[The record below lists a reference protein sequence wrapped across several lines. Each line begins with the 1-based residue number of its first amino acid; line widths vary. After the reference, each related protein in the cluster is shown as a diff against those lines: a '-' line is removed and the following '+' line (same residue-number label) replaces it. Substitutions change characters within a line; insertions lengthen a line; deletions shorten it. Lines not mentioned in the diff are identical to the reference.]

1 MRSALPLGHKLIAL
15 ILAAAVAGG
24 LFFELRSRAT
34 ESANSAALSF
44 DPVAAQQIDAGLLT
58 AAEPAVV
65 LSQSILSDS
74 VVAKLLTQ
82 EGLASSASPIDVG
95 QFRARLDL
103 TQPSPG
109 VLWVRYRDTNLAL
122 ATTATNAVA
131 ETLAS
136 WSPSGINT
144 APPAATPPPA
154 PTNHPAATHPAP
166 PPASAKH
173 PAPVR
178 TPPAKKVAAANVPA
192 PSNGLAAALGELEEQ
207 LSTAQRRVGG
217 PRSTGYSPTDGEHQ
231 RYLEAQFR
239 AAEQKL
245 HDLRTQ
251 YATEDPAAARHLAT
265 IREALVAGW
274 SQSGQ
279 SAGLT
284 DFHTAGTSAAQLSRE
299 KTQLADLIGVVAEQR
314 RAIQR
319 EEDARS
325 SPIVETPA
333 PTPAPAPNPVS
344 TATPAPA
351 PQPRAVPPPAAD
363 TTAQNPP
370 TQSAPASGP
379 APSIVHPFT
388 GEDNPLRLLHLAGPG
403 GTFLWWPAVVAGF
416 LCGLIY
422 LVAMSA
428 RYRSAEEPLD
438 YPEQSSPQTS
448 YRMITPPDP
457 APGGSRSQTI
467 ESPPPG
473 VVASHKRASF
483 KFESDSPTTLTAA
496 HAVPV
501 AAPAEAPVVANVAP
515 EPVVPNPATF
525 EPATFE
531 PVTFEPVAFEPVA
544 FEPAPPIESAPPPV
558 DHSGLIGS
566 ELVASHPDEAE
577 PPSPGHENVVEIADP
592 WADNLKKALSQT
604 TLGRILDESGSQ
616 DRETRSSRENNGNQR
631 PPRSGRLAG

>member
-24 LFFELRSRAT
+24 LFIELRSRAT
-34 ESANSAALSF
+34 DSANSAALSF
-44 DPVAAQQIDAGLLT
+44 DPVAAQQINAGLLT

-109 VLWVRYRDTNLAL
+109 VLWVRYRDKDLAL

-136 WSPSGINT
+136 WSPSGVNT
-144 APPAATPPPA
+144 APPAAAPPPA
-154 PTNHPAATHPAP
+154 PKNHPAATHSAP
-166 PPASAKH
+166 PPASTKQ

-178 TPPAKKVAAANVPA
+178 TPPARKIAPANVPA
-192 PSNGLAAALGELEEQ
+192 PTNGLAAALGELEEQ
-207 LSTAQRRVGG
+207 LSTAQRKVGG
-217 PRSTGYSPTDGEHQ
+217 PRYTGYSPADGEHQ

-245 HDLRTQ
+245 HDLRAQ
-251 YATEDPAAARHLAT
+251 YASDPAAARHIAA

-274 SQSGQ
+274 SQSGR

-325 SPIVETPA
+325 SPIVETSAPA
-333 PTPAPAPNPVS
+333 PAPVPTPAPAPNPVS
-344 TATPAPA
+344 TATQAPA
-351 PQPRAVPPPAAD
+351 PQPGAVQPPAAD
-363 TTAQNPP
+363 TTAQIPP
-370 TQSAPASGP
+370 AQSAPASGAP
-379 APSIVHPFT
+379 PSIVHPFT

-448 YRMITPPDP
+448 YRMITPPEP
-457 APGGSRSQTI
+457 APARSRNQAI
-467 ESPPPG
+467 EPPPPA

-483 KFESDSPTTLTAA
+483 KFESDSPATLTATPA
-496 HAVPV
+496 
-501 AAPAEAPVVANVAP
+501 AAPAEAPVDANVVP
-515 EPVVPNPATF
+515 EPVVP
-525 EPATFE
+525 
-531 PVTFEPVAFEPVA
+531 EPVAFEPT
-544 FEPAPPIESAPPPV
+544 PAIESAPPPV
-558 DHSGLIGS
+558 SAPPSMGDTGLIGS
-566 ELVASHPDEAE
+566 ELVASHPDDAE

-616 DRETRSSRENNGNQR
+616 DRDARSSQENNNNQR